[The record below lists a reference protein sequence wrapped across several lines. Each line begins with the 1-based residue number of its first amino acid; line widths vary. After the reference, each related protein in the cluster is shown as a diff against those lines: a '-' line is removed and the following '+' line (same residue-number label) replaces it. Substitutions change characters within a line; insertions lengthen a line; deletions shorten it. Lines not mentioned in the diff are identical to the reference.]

1 MIFKARKHPLRGCF
15 FVYGM
20 RGVGKTTF
28 LTEVGRKMSEKE
40 NWIVIDLAM
49 ESDLLATLIDNLY
62 IRANT
67 ATQKMFVSIR

>member
-1 MIFKARKHPLRGCF
+1 
-15 FVYGM
+15 
-20 RGVGKTTF
+20 
-28 LTEVGRKMSEKE
+28 MSEKE

>member
-1 MIFKARKHPLRGCF
+1 
-15 FVYGM
+15 M